1 MIIPCHDIVWK
12 NSFGRKSLPITFQ
25 IEPVVSVMI
34 AVVYPKSK
42 RRKERK
48 CNFETS
54 LNLVLHQSNYC
65 KRIRTKWQAIMI
77 GFKIRNVKI
86 EYISTKLFQIHMI
99 HISDLVCH
107 MLENK
112 SSFLNLIVTSD
123 TYRLIEV
130 LKGHEEFSCT
140 QIIKKKLAYMLNFI
154 VFLNFKERM

>member
-1 MIIPCHDIVWK
+1 MNKTHLAE
-12 NSFGRKSLPITFQ
+12 SLITFQ
-25 IEPVVSVMI
+25 IGPVVFVMI

-42 RRKERK
+42 RKY
-48 CNFETS
+48 NFETS

-65 KRIRTKWQAIMI
+65 KGIRTKWQAIMI

-130 LKGHEEFSCT
+130 LKGHEEFSCK
-140 QIIKKKLAYMLNFI
+140 QIIKKKLAYMLIFI